1 MARAFLPWRVLPAV
15 IEAASGPGYRRD
27 RPSQRHCQ
35 PEWPEDQWRSTAT
48 RNFRARHAPEK
59 RTLRHQPGE
68 RDYPHF
74 SWACSVLT
82 GQHSRCGGHGWEGR
96 GCTGPTAQSPNAPR
110 LFQPSRRSKGTFDPN
125 DLDSSTILKI
135 IHLFVEQIRELMEEE
150 CLQDIE
156 VEFRCSLRA
165 ETR

>member
-1 MARAFLPWRVLPAV
+1 MTALGRAGLRRAD
-15 IEAASGPGYRRD
+15 GPETE
-27 RPSQRHCQ
+27 
-35 PEWPEDQWRSTAT
+35 PE
-48 RNFRARHAPEK
+48 
-59 RTLRHQPGE
+59 LC
-68 RDYPHF
+68 Y
-74 SWACSVLT
+74 
-82 GQHSRCGGHGWEGR
+82 
-96 GCTGPTAQSPNAPR
+96 APR

-165 ETR
+165 DTSK